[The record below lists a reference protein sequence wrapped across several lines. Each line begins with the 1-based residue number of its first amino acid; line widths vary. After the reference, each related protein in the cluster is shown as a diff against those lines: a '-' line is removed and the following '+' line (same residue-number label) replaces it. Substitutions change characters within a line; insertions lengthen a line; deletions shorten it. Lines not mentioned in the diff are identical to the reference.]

1 MIAAPTDAI
10 DSLISFHLCFA
21 FSADFSCAFVSDI
34 LLQGYM
40 YITRNHVAFYS
51 NVFGYVTKLLIPIA
65 SVTRI
70 SKKKTVKIFPNA
82 IAVATSDERHVFSSF
97 ISRESAYQLMINVWQ
112 DAMPCRE
119 IEMLPTSAQLRPCAS
134 TDESAG
140 ANTSG
145 QSMSVLPKATLQV
158 VRQITQS
165 TDSHGDV
172 DASELDI
179 SENDSSSAVSGNEGL
194 MRLMKAHGEDASN
207 EPYDRNNISSSCN
220 SNPSD
225 CDLSTNRGTGFESK
239 RLDSDEMADGH
250 LAHANRRFFSGT
262 QVLLTLGSGRFNM
275 PRPIHIAYLAVLLAV
290 LLALSAAYLNY
301 RIVEIKNSHLTFS
314 IDDLP
319 NVSVCIIVGFDGIS
333 LDIFVDVTLREKKN
347 CFFRRQI
354 LPVNIDLY
362 ARILNW
368 QRSLQNEQVS
378 HTQTVIT
385 NSLEQISE
393 VN

>member
-1 MIAAPTDAI
+1 
-10 DSLISFHLCFA
+10 
-21 FSADFSCAFVSDI
+21 
-34 LLQGYM
+34 M

-97 ISRESAYQLMINVWQ
+97 LSRESAYQLMINVWQ
-112 DAMPCRE
+112 NAMPSRE
-119 IEMLPTSAQLRPCAS
+119 IELLPTSAQLRPCN
-134 TDESAG
+134 ESLTADIDR
-140 ANTSG
+140 T
-145 QSMSVLPKATLQV
+145 QSSIGVLPKTTLQV
-158 VRQITQS
+158 VRQITQC

-194 MRLMKAHGEDASN
+194 IRLMKAQKHLHGDDVTA
-207 EPYDRNNISSSCN
+207 EPYNRNNISSSCN

-225 CDLSTNRGTGFESK
+225 CDLSTNRVTSYDSK
-239 RLDSDEMADGH
+239 QLNDNELIDGQ
-250 LAHANRRFFSGT
+250 LERANRKLFSGT
-262 QVLLTLGSGRFNM
+262 QVLLTLSSIRFDL
-275 PRPIHIAYLAVLLAV
+275 PRTIHIAYFAVLLAI

-319 NVSVCIIVGFDGIS
+319 NVS
-333 LDIFVDVTLREKKN
+333 
-347 CFFRRQI
+347 
-354 LPVNIDLY
+354 
-362 ARILNW
+362 
-368 QRSLQNEQVS
+368 
-378 HTQTVIT
+378 
-385 NSLEQISE
+385 SE
-393 VN
+393 SIYSN

>member
-1 MIAAPTDAI
+1 MSDYFC
-10 DSLISFHLCFA
+10 L
-21 FSADFSCAFVSDI
+21 ADFSCAFVSDI

-97 ISRESAYQLMINVWQ
+97 LSRESAYQLIIHVWQ
-112 DAMPCRE
+112 NAMPSRE
-119 IEMLPTSAQLRPCAS
+119 IELLPTSAQLRPCTNVNESGS
-134 TDESAG
+134 TT
-140 ANTSG
+140 TSD
-145 QSMSVLPKATLQV
+145 QMQLSMCVLPKVTLQV
-158 VRQITQS
+158 VRQITQTS

-179 SENDSSSAVSGNEGL
+179 SENDSSSAVSGSEGL
-194 MRLMKAHGEDASN
+194 MRLMKAHGENGSA

-225 CDLSTNRGTGFESK
+225 CDLSTNRGVTSFESK
-239 RLDSDEMADGH
+239 RLEGNEMDDERLADV
-250 LAHANRRFFSGT
+250 NRKFFSGT
-262 QVLLTLGSGRFNM
+262 QILLTLSSIRLEA
-275 PRPIHIAYLAVLLAV
+275 PRTIHIAYFAVFLAI

-319 NVSVCIIVGFDGIS
+319 NVS
-333 LDIFVDVTLREKKN
+333 RKKIP
-347 CFFRRQI
+347 C
-354 LPVNIDLY
+354 
-362 ARILNW
+362 
-368 QRSLQNEQVS
+368 
-378 HTQTVIT
+378 
-385 NSLEQISE
+385 
-393 VN
+393 

>member
-1 MIAAPTDAI
+1 
-10 DSLISFHLCFA
+10 
-21 FSADFSCAFVSDI
+21 
-34 LLQGYM
+34 M

-97 ISRESAYQLMINVWQ
+97 LSRESAYQLMINVWQ

-140 ANTSG
+140 ATTSD
-145 QSMSVLPKATLQV
+145 QSMSTLPKATLQV

-194 MRLMKAHGEDASN
+194 MRLMKAQKHLHDEDASN

-225 CDLSTNRGTGFESK
+225 CDLSTNRVTSFESK
-239 RLDSDEMADGH
+239 RLDSDETGDGQ

-262 QVLLTLGSGRFNM
+262 QLLLTLGSGRFNM

-319 NVSVCIIVGFDGIS
+319 NVSVCIIVGLDGIS
-333 LDIFVDVTLREKKN
+333 LDTFVDVTLKN
-347 CFFRRQI
+347 KIAFFVDRFYQ
-354 LPVNIDLY
+354 
-362 ARILNW
+362 
-368 QRSLQNEQVS
+368 
-378 HTQTVIT
+378 
-385 NSLEQISE
+385 
-393 VN
+393 